1 MLLFCCLSCHSSVLP
16 SAPPKQHTGSHVRL
30 QCRRRCA
37 GQHRM
42 RLEICM
48 QGFCYVRPGRADI
61 VLGPNTLMRTLSQA
75 KACTHTYTHI
85 HLDPSLHFSSYTH
98 THTLRD
104 TSIYAK
110 ARGSVTTSKIERVA
124 AGENCCSTSVWRD
137 DIRGVGGGGV
147 SGPGGKGVGGRG
159 QDKRGRNP
167 VGRGRL
173 APIINNP
180 DVMA

>member
-98 THTLRD
+98 THTHTERHQYICQSQRQRNNIKDWASCGGRKLLLHLGVAGWHQR
-104 TSIYAK
+104 
-110 ARGSVTTSKIERVA
+110 RG
-124 AGENCCSTSVWRD
+124 WW
-137 DIRGVGGGGV
+137 RGVRAWRERRRWQRAGQEREESGRPRKV
-147 SGPGGKGVGGRG
+147 SSYH
-159 QDKRGRNP
+159 
-167 VGRGRL
+167 
-173 APIINNP
+173 
-180 DVMA
+180 